1 MQLISPVKQM
11 NQRQLLLLAAGAVA
25 MVVLG
30 LIVGTAVTAMTGGFK
45 SQSAV
50 TDRIALH
57 YSDVTSDQMPQTS
70 VEAEATGWDG
80 SIRCVRKKGR
90 FYQKDGE
97 DGPYPLILMYNR
109 EDQLIGMRIIS
120 TTQQPTSLW
129 QHEPEGIQ
137 SSEVTNME
145 FEQWITGIYLIEPSK
160 SCGVV
165 SRQVCPECYAY

>member
-1 MQLISPVKQM
+1 MQMISQVKQM

-30 LIVGTAVTAMTGGFK
+30 VFVGMAVTGGIG

-57 YSDVTSDQMPQTS
+57 YTDVTVDQMPLTS
-70 VEAEATGWDG
+70 VEAEAAGWDG
-80 SIRCVRKKGR
+80 SIRCILGKGR
-90 FYQKDGE
+90 YYKKESE
-97 DGPYPLILMYNR
+97 DGPYPILLLYNR
-109 EDQLIGMRIIS
+109 EDQLIGMRVFS
-120 TTQQPTSLW
+120 TTQQPTPPW

-137 SSEVTNME
+137 STEIANME

-165 SRQVCPECYAY
+165 SRQVCPTCYG